1 MLLILTSFLGDSFLP
16 RYFVQSSKKQSFK
29 EQSCCNP
36 HLFKGLL
43 YTSGLNAAILTTNQ
57 DISFFF
63 AYIYWKHE
71 NQQFRYLNGL
81 LCRTGADLVS
91 APPPD
96 RDDDGYDGDDGDD
109 GDDGNDG
116 DDGDD
121 GDNGV

>member
-1 MLLILTSFLGDSFLP
+1 M
-16 RYFVQSSKKQSFK
+16 
-29 EQSCCNP
+29 
-36 HLFKGLL
+36 
-43 YTSGLNAAILTTNQ
+43 
-57 DISFFF
+57 
-63 AYIYWKHE
+63 
-71 NQQFRYLNGL
+71 NGL

-121 GDNGV
+121 GDNGDEGDDGGMVEYRPKAEARNASSVFLMCLRLSPVAG

>member
-1 MLLILTSFLGDSFLP
+1 MQQFSQPTRTFPF
-16 RYFVQSSKKQSFK
+16 FK
-29 EQSCCNP
+29 
-36 HLFKGLL
+36 
-43 YTSGLNAAILTTNQ
+43 
-57 DISFFF
+57 DFF

-121 GDNGV
+121 GDNGDEGDDGGMVEYRPKAEARNASSVFLMCLRLSPVAG